1 MTDREALFAE
11 FWSGKE
17 ASEMEA
23 ARMFNAEV
31 KPVSWAWKIP
41 APSPE
46 NTEPRDFR

>member
-11 FWSGKE
+11 FWNGKA

-31 KPVSWAWKIP
+31 KPVSWAWKI
-41 APSPE
+41 APPTAA
-46 NTEPRDFR
+46 NTEPTR